1 VRRPGGSR
9 RTAES
14 AARRSHRALEPGRA
28 AREARPPTG
37 AVRSNAEAAEVV
49 RAARTLA
56 DLLIE
61 ENKALRVHDVEAVK
75 ALAERKNTCTQV
87 YRQRMLAIHRD
98 PGHLTGLPEDERE
111 VVRATGVWLDA
122 HLSENARLLKSTM
135 EGTNRLMGV
144 VVKAVRE
151 VNGDRAAGYDA
162 GGRLDESGH
171 VPSRVTLSYNQNL

>member
-1 VRRPGGSR
+1 M
-9 RTAES
+9 
-14 AARRSHRALEPGRA
+14 
-28 AREARPPTG
+28 
-37 AVRSNAEAAEVV
+37 RSNPEAAEVV

-75 ALAERKNTCTQV
+75 ALTERKNTCTHV

-111 VVRATGVWLDA
+111 IVRATGVWLEA

-135 EGTNRLMGV
+135 EGTNRLMGL

-151 VNGDRAAGYDA
+151 VNEEQAAGYAAD
-162 GGRLDESGH
+162 GRLDDSGH